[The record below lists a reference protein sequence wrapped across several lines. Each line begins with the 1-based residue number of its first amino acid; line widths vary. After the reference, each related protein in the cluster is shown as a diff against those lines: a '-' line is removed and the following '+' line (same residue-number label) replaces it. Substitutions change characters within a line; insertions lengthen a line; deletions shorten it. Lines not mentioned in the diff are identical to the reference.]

1 MRVFLHGVWFKLP
14 KTTIPFKPFPTH
26 SNHVSFTK
34 FHSNS
39 TITTTHHVCDGGSF
53 FLPHQYTL
61 LYGGSF
67 LGGFVNV
74 HHHHPKTIAA
84 NNYHNKMDALHDH
97 HHKGKVI
104 WDFSQQMMVH
114 SSKASSSKS
123 PSPFSL
129 SNEYGLVMSE
139 YHRDTNQKSVQQKM
153 KVLKVNMDINITND
167 NIIKAQ
173 WTPEQDMYIYVAII
187 CS

>member
-1 MRVFLHGVWFKLP
+1 
-14 KTTIPFKPFPTH
+14 
-26 SNHVSFTK
+26 
-34 FHSNS
+34 
-39 TITTTHHVCDGGSF
+39 
-53 FLPHQYTL
+53 
-61 LYGGSF
+61 
-67 LGGFVNV
+67 
-74 HHHHPKTIAA
+74 
-84 NNYHNKMDALHDH
+84 MDALHDH

-173 WTPEQDMYIYVAII
+173 WTPEQDIPPKSWKQMVGNCEKVAGRPEKTIKNHWNTTKGSLLHAYIKKVNVAEEATKECKIEE
-187 CS
+187 

>member
-1 MRVFLHGVWFKLP
+1 
-14 KTTIPFKPFPTH
+14 
-26 SNHVSFTK
+26 
-34 FHSNS
+34 
-39 TITTTHHVCDGGSF
+39 
-53 FLPHQYTL
+53 
-61 LYGGSF
+61 
-67 LGGFVNV
+67 
-74 HHHHPKTIAA
+74 
-84 NNYHNKMDALHDH
+84 MDALHDH

-153 KVLKVNMDINITND
+153 KVVMVNMDINITND